1 MLRGLAQLIF
11 FADDMDAAKRWYS
24 DLLGMEPYFERSGP
38 DGGLAYLEFRI
49 GDYQHE
55 FGIIDRRYAP
65 HPHPAA
71 GGPAGEIANWHVDDV
86 SAALDRLLSMGASEH
101 EPRIDRGDSGWVT
114 ASVVDPFG
122 NVLGITYNP
131 HYMEIRRRVGAFELP
146 EVERDVPPG
155 SAGEPGGDRRPPE

>member
-11 FADDMDAAKRWYS
+11 FSEDMAAAKRWYS
-24 DLLGMEPYFERSGP
+24 ELLGMEPYFERSGP

-55 FGIIDRRYAP
+55 FGIIDRRFAP
-65 HPHPAA
+65 SGAA
-71 GGPAGEIANWHVDDV
+71 GGPGGAIANWQVDDV
-86 SAALDRLLSMGASEH
+86 TAALDKLLAMGATEY

-131 HYMEIRRRVGAFELP
+131 HFVAIRERVGAFE
-146 EVERDVPPG
+146 
-155 SAGEPGGDRRPPE
+155 PPEITPDVGSPEPR

>member
-11 FADDMDAAKRWYS
+11 FADDMAAAKRWYS
-24 DLLGMEPYFERSGP
+24 ELLGMEPYFERPGP
-38 DGGLAYLEFRI
+38 DGSLAYMEFRV

-55 FGIIDRRYAP
+55 FGLIDRRYAP
-65 HPHPAA
+65 HAHPAT
-71 GGPAGEIANWHVDDV
+71 GGPAGSIANWQVDDV
-86 SAALDRLLSMGASEH
+86 TAALETLLAMGATEH

-131 HYMEIRRRVGAFELP
+131 HFVEVRKRVGTFELP
-146 EVERDVPPG
+146 AVERDVPPE
-155 SAGEPGGDRRPPE
+155 AG

>member
-11 FADDMDAAKRWYS
+11 FADDMDAARRWYS
-24 DLLGMEPYFERSGP
+24 ELLGMEPYFERPGP
-38 DGGLAYLEFRI
+38 DGGLAYLEFRV

-55 FGIIDRRYAP
+55 FGIIDRRFAP
-65 HPHPAA
+65 HGAA
-71 GGPAGEIANWHVDDV
+71 GGPAGAIANWHVDDV
-86 SAALDRLLSMGASEH
+86 DAALGKLLAMGATVH

-122 NVLGITYNP
+122 NLLGITYNP
-131 HYMEIRRRVGAFELP
+131 HFVAIRERVGAFELP

-155 SAGEPGGDRRPPE
+155 PG